1 MIPYAKARTQA
12 AGMSDVHVM
21 AFYKTILGKDPP
33 TDPAATIDGGEALL
47 LGVANLLQRTPFV
60 EAAHST
66 LLLQEL
72 SSNIVEIGEALERA
86 APDFDRIEP
95 YVLTFSDRRFVGLAG
110 SHEFFDLKAGTTTEI
125 MPRPALETI
134 SYSCA
139 VMFVRNYRA
148 LENQD
153 APVAANHGKA
163 KAGA

>member
-1 MIPYAKARTQA
+1 MIQYARARTQA
-12 AGMSDVHVM
+12 AAMSDVHVM
-21 AFYKTILGKDPP
+21 AFYKTVLGKDPP
-33 TDPAATIDGGEALL
+33 TGSSTKIDGGEALL
-47 LGVANLLQRTPFV
+47 LWVANLLQRTPFV
-60 EAAHST
+60 ESAHST

-72 SSNIVEIGEALERA
+72 GPSIIEIGQRLERT
-86 APDFDRIEP
+86 APDFDGIEP

-110 SHEFFDLKAGTTTEI
+110 RNEFFDLKSGTTTEI
-125 MPRPALETI
+125 MSRPALETI